1 MPRRDI
7 NDIRVSQPRFLL
19 MYSALQFGP
28 LEMAKPD
35 GSLSLPYVAG
45 ALRRAGYD
53 VDILD
58 VSVGAQQD
66 RLEDTFLRPT
76 TLPSGL
82 RRCGMSLERVGRI
95 VDNFDVIGISSIFTT
110 QTTMVLELIRF
121 VREHYPEK
129 LVMAGGVNAR
139 NMRRRFFD
147 AGADVIALSESEQ
160 TILDIA
166 DAVRGQR
173 ELTGVP
179 GIAYRLD
186 GREYV
191 HPSPRITENLDEL
204 PMPAWDL
211 LPLEKYWDLSR
222 PHGGQFPPGER
233 IRYASLQTSRG
244 CPYQCLYCHISQET
258 DTDVAGPVGRF
269 RTKSIDRV
277 LREVQTL
284 KDLGAEYLFFEDD
297 SLFAKKKRAYE
308 LFRLLAE
315 MKLKLLDVNGINIC
329 HLQKNYDGKLGVD
342 HEFLEV
348 LAEAG
353 FTTLTLPFESANQRL
368 IDKYATGKW
377 NVERTDTKALI
388 EACTAVGIKTAGN
401 YMIGYPDETLD
412 EIHRTICMCK
422 RHVDQGMNHGHFFA
436 VVPFPGTKIFDMCIE
451 TGQLDPEFNPD
462 EMKWTKSILSN
473 LAVPA
478 DTLEHMRQL
487 AWLTVNR
494 PDFVE
499 YKVAMRVEDVKAPEP
514 PAAPVPTL
522 LPMAPLGGPDVALA

>member
-1 MPRRDI
+1 MPLLPHDS
-7 NDIRVSQPRFLL
+7 DTCASPRFLL
-19 MYSALQFGP
+19 MYSALQFGE

-58 VSVGAQQD
+58 VSVGKPED

-76 TLPSGL
+76 RLPSGL
-82 RRCGMSLERVGRI
+82 RRCGISLERVGAIAR
-95 VDNFDVIGISSIFTT
+95 NFDVIGISSIFTT
-110 QTTMVLELIRF
+110 QTTMVLELARF
-121 VREHYPEK
+121 LKEAFPEK
-129 LVMAGGVNAR
+129 LVIAGGVNAR
-139 NMRRRFFD
+139 NMRRRFFN
-147 AGADVIALSESEQ
+147 AGFDIIALSESEQ

-166 DAVRGQR
+166 EAVRGKR
-173 ELTGVP
+173 RFRDVR
-179 GIAYRLD
+179 GIAYRDAD
-186 GREYV
+186 GREV
-191 HPSPRITENLDEL
+191 KTAAAPVLEDLDQL

-211 LPLEKYWDLSR
+211 LPLQKYWDLSR
-222 PHGGQFPPGER
+222 PHGGQFPPGQR
-233 IRYASLQTSRG
+233 IAYASLQTSRG

-258 DTDVAGPVGRF
+258 DDHVSGNIGRF

-277 LREVQTL
+277 LQEVQTL

-297 SLFAKKKRAYE
+297 SLFAKKKRAYQ
-308 LFRLLAE
+308 LFKLLGD

-329 HLQKNYDGKLGVD
+329 HLQKNYGGRLGID

-348 LAEAG
+348 LAAAG

-377 NVERTDTKALI
+377 NVHKTDTKQLI
-388 EACTAVGIKTAGN
+388 EACTAVGIRTAGN
-401 YMIGYPDETLD
+401 YMIGYPDETLQ
-412 EIHRTICMCK
+412 EIHNTILMCK
-422 RHVDQGMNHGHFFA
+422 QHVDQGMNHGHFFA
-436 VVPFPGTKIFDMCIE
+436 VVPFPGTKLFDMVIE
-451 TGQLDPEFNPD
+451 TGQLEADFDPD
-462 EMKWTKSILSN
+462 EMKWTRSILKN

-494 PDFVE
+494 PDFVQ
-499 YKVAMRVEDVKAPEP
+499 YKVAMRVEQPDESTMVP
-514 PAAPVPTL
+514 PVI
-522 LPMAPLGGPDVALA
+522 PMTPISVQAVSV